1 MRLTIPYS
9 YSYSY
14 FVILI
19 LMLSLEE
26 EILRLGGAL
35 LIGFLIGLEREI
47 SKKPAGLRTHMLISL
62 ASALFTILSLSPA
75 FGDGAADP
83 TRIAS
88 QVLAGMGFVGAGVII
103 SAGGHVIGVTTA
115 ASLWITAAMGMAMGL
130 GEYTLAFVAI
140 GLTLTTLLVFRFVE
154 SAIGRKE

>member
-1 MRLTIPYS
+1 
-9 YSYSY
+9 
-14 FVILI
+14 
-19 LMLSLEE
+19 MLSPWE

-47 SKKPAGLRTHMLISL
+47 SRKPAGLRTHMLVSL
-62 ASALFTILSLSPA
+62 ASSLFTILSLSSA

-88 QVLAGMGFVGAGVII
+88 QIVVGIGFVGAGVII
-103 SAGGHVIGVTTA
+103 SSGGQIKGVTTA

-130 GEYTLAFVAI
+130 GEYLLAAVAARFTLV
-140 GLTLTTLLVFRFVE
+140 TLLV
-154 SAIGRKE
+154 IGVWERSLERRR

>member
-1 MRLTIPYS
+1 
-9 YSYSY
+9 
-14 FVILI
+14 
-19 LMLSLEE
+19 MLSPWE

-47 SKKPAGLRTHMLISL
+47 SRKPAGLRTHMLVSL
-62 ASALFTILSLSPA
+62 ASSLFTILSLSSA

-88 QVLAGMGFVGAGVII
+88 QIVVGIGFVGAGVII
-103 SAGGHVIGVTTA
+103 SSGGQIKGVTTA

-130 GEYTLAFVAI
+130 GEYLLAAVAAGFTLV
-140 GLTLTTLLVFRFVE
+140 TLLV
-154 SAIGRKE
+154 IGVWERSLERRDLRVPVSRCAWSLF

>member
-1 MRLTIPYS
+1 
-9 YSYSY
+9 
-14 FVILI
+14 
-19 LMLSLEE
+19 MLSPWE

-47 SKKPAGLRTHMLISL
+47 SRKPAGLRTHMLVSL
-62 ASALFTILSLSPA
+62 ASSLFTILSLSSA

-88 QVLAGMGFVGAGVII
+88 QIVVGIGFVGAGVII
-103 SAGGHVIGVTTA
+103 SSGGQIKGVTTA

-130 GEYTLAFVAI
+130 GEYLLAAVAAGFTLV
-140 GLTLTTLLVFRFVE
+140 TLLV
-154 SAIGRKE
+154 IGVWERSLERRR

>member
-1 MRLTIPYS
+1 
-9 YSYSY
+9 
-14 FVILI
+14 
-19 LMLSLEE
+19 MLSPWE

-47 SKKPAGLRTHMLISL
+47 SRKPAGLRTHMLVSL
-62 ASALFTILSLSPA
+62 ASSLFTILSLSSA

-88 QVLAGMGFVGAGVII
+88 QIVVGIGFVGAGVII
-103 SAGGHVIGVTTA
+103 SSGGQIKGVTTA

-130 GEYTLAFVAI
+130 GEYLLAAVAAGFTLVS
-140 GLTLTTLLVFRFVE
+140 LLV
-154 SAIGRKE
+154 IGVWERSLERRR